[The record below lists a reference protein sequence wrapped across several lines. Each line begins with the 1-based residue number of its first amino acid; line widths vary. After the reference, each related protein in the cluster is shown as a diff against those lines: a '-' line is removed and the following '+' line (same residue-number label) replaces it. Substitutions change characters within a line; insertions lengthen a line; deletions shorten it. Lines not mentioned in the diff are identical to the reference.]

1 MDWDSL
7 ILTPA
12 HKADTIHLDPMETIW
27 MKDVLVCGLQE
38 VVATGTS
45 EGALAVVGGGIWRR

>member
-7 ILTPA
+7 ILTSA
-12 HKADTIHLDPMETIW
+12 HKADNIHLDPMETIW

-45 EGALAVVGGGIWRR
+45 EGTLTVVGGGI

>member
-1 MDWDSL
+1 
-7 ILTPA
+7 
-12 HKADTIHLDPMETIW
+12 METIW

-38 VVATGTS
+38 VVATWTG